1 MRQIFVRTVRTVA
14 PTLSTPLLM
23 SVAFARSNSPNYGA
37 YTCFLH
43 FSHFPQ
49 ASVQNTCHLVSHV
62 RCRCCWHWCP
72 LPYMAPVYKCKSQRG
87 NCKRSRNVSSKAAWI
102 GFRVEHIVGEGWP
115 MLSVGSGGCLTTAQ
129 VGRANNEFNWTKATA
144 TTPIG
149 GQPCSPTNLTPN
161 FFATKLLGYFGHIPP
176 AITLINASFPKLF
189 LITQYISKIPR
200 FKLNQVSLG
209 RLMPAYYA
217 SSPISAS

>member
-1 MRQIFVRTVRTVA
+1 MA
-14 PTLSTPLLM
+14 PSLSTPWLV
-23 SVAFARSNSPNYGA
+23 SAAFAGSNPPNYGA
-37 YTCFLH
+37 HTCFLH

-102 GFRVEHIVGEGWP
+102 GFRVEHIVREGWP

-149 GQPCSPTNLTPN
+149 GQPC
-161 FFATKLLGYFGHIPP
+161 LLSHKFD
-176 AITLINASFPKLF
+176 SKF
-189 LITQYISKIPR
+189 LRHKAAWIFRPHSACDNPDQRVISKTIPDI
-200 FKLNQVSLG
+200 
-209 RLMPAYYA
+209 
-217 SSPISAS
+217 PIHFQDSNKV

>member
-1 MRQIFVRTVRTVA
+1 MPA
-14 PTLSTPLLM
+14 
-23 SVAFARSNSPNYGA
+23 AFAGSNPPNYGA
-37 YTCFLH
+37 HTCFLH
-43 FSHFPQ
+43 FSHFPP
-49 ASVQNTCHLVSHV
+49 SLCSKHLSLGES
-62 RCRCCWHWCP
+62 CP
-72 LPYMAPVYKCKSQRG
+72 LLLLLALVAPPMAPVYKCKSQRG
-87 NCKRSRNVSSKAAWI
+87 NLRNVSSKAAWI

-161 FFATKLLGYFGHIPP
+161 FFSTKLLGYFGHIPP

-189 LITQYISKIPR
+189 LISQYISRIPTR

-209 RLMPAYYA
+209 RLM
-217 SSPISAS
+217 

>member
-1 MRQIFVRTVRTVA
+1 MLEANNRQWLLLYQPPCSCLLLLLIPILQTMEPIPVFFILATS
-14 PTLSTPLLM
+14 PT
-23 SVAFARSNSPNYGA
+23 
-37 YTCFLH
+37 
-43 FSHFPQ
+43 

-72 LPYMAPVYKCKSQRG
+72 HPYMAPVYKCKSQRG

-102 GFRVEHIVGEGWP
+102 GFRVEYIVREGWP

-149 GQPCSPTNLTPN
+149 GQPCSSTNLTPN
-161 FFATKLLGYFGHIPP
+161 FFATKLHGYFGHIPP
-176 AITLINASFPKLF
+176 AITLINAAFLKLF
-189 LITQYISKIPR
+189 LISQYIYKIPTR

-209 RLMPAYYA
+209 RLMPAY
-217 SSPISAS
+217 